1 MAISDADLAAK
12 RGLNVELIETL
23 RQTRGTSNES
33 LEGAPEGALRRA
45 IRRLSVPDAPRA
57 RLQQQLRKSRGDD
70 GRVPSNAIGRA
81 LQQTRILGKRAAA
94 APRVAG
100 LPVRGALTPLA
111 LEGAAGPR
119 PTAAGLSTKRWQW
132 LGPGN
137 VGGRTR
143 SIVVHPKQ
151 TKTDVGRQRGGRRVA
166 HRRRRGQS
174 WEPVDDFMANLA
186 VAGAGDRSHQP
197 RRHLRRNGGGLLERR
212 RAARCG
218 HLQDDGWCPLAEQLP
233 STTGADFQAV
243 NRLAI
248 SANGKVLLA
257 ATRNGMLRSADP
269 GRADVDERPRRRRS
283 LTSGFHPPR
292 QREGRRRRSDK
303 RRGLYTRPTAGSTGP
318 RPPTGPG
325 RVASR

>member
-12 RGLNVELIETL
+12 RGFNVELIETL

-57 RLQQQLRKSRGDD
+57 RLQLQLRKSRGDD
-70 GRVPSNAIGRA
+70 GHVPSNAIGRA
-81 LQQTRILGKRAAA
+81 LQQTRTLGKRAAA

-143 SIVVHPKQ
+143 AIVIHP
-151 TKTDVGRQRGGRRVA
+151 TDTQRMLAASAAGGVWFTENGGAR
-166 HRRRRGQS
+166 
-174 WEPVDDFMANLA
+174 WDPVDDFMANLA
-186 VAGAGDRSHQP
+186 VYCLADRPEGPKHGLCRH
-197 RRHLRRNGGGLLERR
+197 RRGLRQCR
-212 RAARCG
+212 RAARWR
-218 HLQDDGWCPLAEQLP
+218 HLPDRGRPY
-233 STTGADFQAV
+233 
-243 NRLAI
+243 
-248 SANGKVLLA
+248 LA
-257 ATRNGMLRSADP
+257 AHRGHEELSRRESHRGLGQRQ
-269 GRADVDERPRRRRS
+269 GRARGDTQRLDAQHRCRTRRLDHGARQRRGRREVSPAPVHARSRRRANM
-283 LTSGFHPPR
+283 
-292 QREGRRRRSDK
+292 GRP
-303 RRGLYTRPTAGSTGP
+303 GTAPTA
-318 RPPTGPG
+318 
-325 RVASR
+325 A

>member
-137 VGGRTR
+137 IGGRTR
-143 SIVVHPKQ
+143 AIVIHP
-151 TKTDVGRQRGGRRVA
+151 TDTQRMRPPAPRAECGSPRTAAPVGPGGRL
-166 HRRRRGQS
+166 HG
-174 WEPVDDFMANLA
+174 
-186 VAGAGDRSHQP
+186 QP
-197 RRHLRRNGGGLLERR
+197 RRELHRDRPKRPEHDLCRHRRGLLQRR
-212 RAARCG
+212 RAARWR
-218 HLQDDGWCPLAEQLP
+218 HLPDVGGDLAAHRRDDG
-233 STTGADFQAV
+233 DFRAV
-243 NRLAI
+243 NRLAV
-248 SANGKVLLA
+248 SANGKSCS
-257 ATRNGMLRSADP
+257 RRPPSGIFRSADAARAIWTTVLP
-269 GRADVDERPRRRRS
+269 SGVADVK
-283 LTSGFHPPR
+283 FHP
-292 QREGRRRRSDK
+292 
-303 RRGLYTRPTAGSTGP
+303 TRLRT
-318 RPPTGPG
+318 R
-325 RVASR
+325 ASPAA